1 MTYYVI
7 IKLDNDSVPN
17 RALTPHL
24 CQGAVTDHLPIEP
37 SLTVVLFQ
45 SILSCCQ
52 PPYSEDSPRKC
63 HLPDAFPILL
73 LTPVQHPW

>member
-1 MTYYVI
+1 MTSYVI

-37 SLTVVLFQ
+37 RPY
-45 SILSCCQ
+45 CC
-52 PPYSEDSPRKC
+52 
-63 HLPDAFPILL
+63 AFP
-73 LTPVQHPW
+73 VHPIVLPASLFRR